1 MVDMKAM
8 DKNLETLGLNEG
20 ATEEEIKRA
29 YFRMVRK
36 HSPEK
41 DPEGFRMIREAYEA
55 LTASKEDQ
63 GPSFPASSDDYSN
76 RIWGEIVSL
85 FNSGRFEDARVM
97 AEKAVKLY
105 PEEDRYRYILSDLHI
120 KCGNPGKAVKTSK
133 KLIEKEPE
141 NVWYLRI
148 FAICNHER
156 GFVNQALKS
165 YDRAYSLGLRE
176 SIFIDRYAHCCLENY
191 QIDLGIKLIME
202 RISSYGAINR
212 ENIEEYVNQYMGLL
226 CFAEYE
232 TDDPFPV
239 EAMYDQ
245 LDKALE
251 KYGRILAGQAEELA
265 RIIYGIEDNLEGE
278 GNSARAGAVFDR
290 MLALGLNE
298 NSAAVVR
305 EMRDSL
311 ADIGFDN
318 DDRIGEYIKDFVD
331 DELNN
336 CTDARI
342 RRYIILNL
350 KLCIMEDVDGALEQF
365 EILERSYPD
374 KFKMIEEF
382 ASELRNAPDREALRE
397 SYLEKMLRFSSNFD
411 NYCPYFDEF
420 PNRRTEP
427 KGRGKVVFS
436 GSYGETYVR
445 ATPKVGRND
454 PCPCGSGK
462 KYKNCCG

>member
-1 MVDMKAM
+1 
-8 DKNLETLGLNEG
+8 
-20 ATEEEIKRA
+20 
-29 YFRMVRK
+29 
-36 HSPEK
+36 
-41 DPEGFRMIREAYEA
+41 
-55 LTASKEDQ
+55 
-63 GPSFPASSDDYSN
+63 
-76 RIWGEIVSL
+76 
-85 FNSGRFEDARVM
+85 
-97 AEKAVKLY
+97 
-105 PEEDRYRYILSDLHI
+105 
-120 KCGNPGKAVKTSK
+120 
-133 KLIEKEPE
+133 
-141 NVWYLRI
+141 
-148 FAICNHER
+148 
-156 GFVNQALKS
+156 
-165 YDRAYSLGLRE
+165 
-176 SIFIDRYAHCCLENY
+176 
-191 QIDLGIKLIME
+191 
-202 RISSYGAINR
+202 
-212 ENIEEYVNQYMGLL
+212 
-226 CFAEYE
+226 
-232 TDDPFPV
+232 
-239 EAMYDQ
+239 
-245 LDKALE
+245 
-251 KYGRILAGQAEELA
+251 
-265 RIIYGIEDNLEGE
+265 
-278 GNSARAGAVFDR
+278 